1 MPCDIFQTNYK
12 KKRNKKALLIHSQ
25 CKIEL

>member
-12 KKRNKKALLIHSQ
+12 KRETKKALLIHSQ